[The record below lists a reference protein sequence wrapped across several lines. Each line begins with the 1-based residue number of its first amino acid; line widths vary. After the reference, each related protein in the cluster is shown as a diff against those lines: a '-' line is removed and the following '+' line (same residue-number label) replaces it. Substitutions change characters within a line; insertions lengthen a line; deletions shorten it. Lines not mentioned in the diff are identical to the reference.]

1 MLERPAACYS
11 SATEQPTSQS
21 KRFETVVKY
30 LEETAKIVPL
40 ESVFYAIAYGDDD
53 TALKCT
59 RALQSSSNFD
69 FPASQMMAIG
79 SRKAAERLL
88 LGEEYLKQCSQAEN
102 MPAFDVTIPLPTS
115 VVHEDHSFARSS
127 PPQPTR
133 SHQPAFQSANLA
145 ALNQKP
151 SYSEVAKASIPEPF
165 LRSRLRETIHF
176 PYPYPVP
183 VVAAEPCPSFG

>member
-88 LGEEYLKQCSQAEN
+88 LGEECLKQCSQAEN
-102 MPAFDVTIPLPTS
+102 MPAFPIPLPTS
-115 VVHEDHSFARSS
+115 FVHKEHTFAR
-127 PPQPTR
+127 PQPTQN
-133 SHQPAFQSANLA
+133 HQPAFLSGNFAG
-145 ALNQKP
+145 
-151 SYSEVAKASIPEPF
+151 I
-165 LRSRLRETIHF
+165 
-176 PYPYPVP
+176 
-183 VVAAEPCPSFG
+183 